1 MFTPAPGHTLPAN
14 RESLVD
20 GDLRPHEARRIAGGS
35 WVSDSKL
42 GGGFS
47 EQEGDSGT
55 RSSIPTLSGGYSR
68 YAYPAPLSR
77 DTVGNYSNFTIFTQV
92 IHSCGGIPPL
102 RGGSF

>member
-20 GDLRPHEARRIAGGS
+20 GDLRRPHEARRIAGGS

-47 EQEGDSGT
+47 EQAGGFRNKVLYPYAFRWILSIRFSRASFQRHSG
-55 RSSIPTLSGGYSR
+55 RLFQYRNESEKK
-68 YAYPAPLSR
+68 
-77 DTVGNYSNFTIFTQV
+77 FF
-92 IHSCGGIPPL
+92 
-102 RGGSF
+102 